1 MAATL
6 DASLRLDSSQFTA
19 GLGNAMKSTNSAVS
33 KMSASFAMLKNV
45 AVGGAI
51 GSTFMDVARS
61 VGTAYLEA
69 EKLQNALKATAGND
83 IVGIA
88 QYEELRKLSAQIG
101 VNMET
106 AAKASLQLRAV
117 GMSASQSLNTIK
129 TFQNA
134 IRGTGGGAEELS
146 RLLYGLKQLYGSAK
160 PLQEEINQ
168 INEAFALAPALFNK
182 AFGTSRAEELQ
193 KLGLSGKQVAE
204 ALIKMAEALPQVERG
219 MGGAIDTLNARF
231 KNLLVTTGEATSS
244 FAKPVIEGTNFV
256 LASIQ
261 FLLNSKKILDDYQ
274 SKKKAGVDFGVEDE
288 DQRKLLRA
296 LDRQQKAEKDRLQA
310 LADAKKLQDSLDKG
324 NQENRDLDAI
334 KWQNEER
341 FNAEQAANRKQA
353 QDDAKRAA
361 DQAKKDAEDLA
372 DKQEA
377 AMRRLQSAQESIY
390 ANKQNN
396 TEDDFQ
402 RLENAKDELR
412 KFQGGELD
420 GQTYGPGLISA
431 NKYADA
437 FEKLAKSGAELTE
450 EQIEKYNKIM
460 ALRQEMLG
468 IEREIS
474 DEAKNQADKTKEQNK
489 EAVQKSI
496 DKAGRTPAQR
506 RQQIRDENDMERQ
519 RRRAFNDDVRD
530 EMTRLKKEAEEK
542 NKGRNILDRERTDRE
557 AFREQA
563 RKNITPK
570 WADAL
575 PKETT
580 LVDIRDILKNLAA
593 A

>member
-6 DASLRLDSSQFTA
+6 DASLRLDSSQFTS
-19 GLGNAMKSTNSAVS
+19 GLDGAMKKTNASVS
-33 KMSASFAMLKNV
+33 KMSAAFGMLKNI
-45 AVGGAI
+45 AIGGAI

-83 IVGIA
+83 ILGIA
-88 QYEELRKLSAQIG
+88 QYEELKKLSAQIG

-182 AFGTSRAEELQ
+182 AFGTGRAEELQ

-261 FLLNSKKILDDYQ
+261 FLVNSKKILDDYQ
-274 SKKKAGVDFGVEDE
+274 TQKKAGVDFGVEDE
-288 DQRKLLRA
+288 DQRKLVRA
-296 LDRQQKAEKDRLQA
+296 LERQQKAEKDRVQA
-310 LADAKKLQDSLDKG
+310 LTDAKKLQDSLDKG
-324 NQENRDLDAI
+324 NQENRELDAAR
-334 KWQNEER
+334 WRWEEQWLNEKLAKE
-341 FNAEQAANRKQA
+341 KQA
-353 QDDAKRAA
+353 QDEAKRAA
-361 DQAKKDAEDLA
+361 DQAKKDADELA

-390 ANKQNN
+390 ANKQSME
-396 TEDDFQ
+396 EDPQERLFQ
-402 RLENAKDELR
+402 ARRALR
-412 KFQGGELD
+412 NFQGGELD
-420 GQTYGPGLISA
+420 GTTYTSDGAEGFA
-431 NKYADA
+431 KA
-437 FEKLAKSGAELTE
+437 FEKLAQSGAALTE

-460 ALRQEMLG
+460 ALKQEILG
-468 IEREIS
+468 IEREIT
-474 DEAKNQADKTKEQNK
+474 DENKNQADKTKEQNR

-496 DKAGRTPAQR
+496 DKAGRTPAER
-506 RQQIRDENDMERQ
+506 RQQMRDDNDMQRQ
-519 RRRAFNDDVRD
+519 RRRAAEADVRD
-530 EMTRLKKEAEEK
+530 EARRLKKEIEK
-542 NKGRNILDRERTDRE
+542 ANKERFIADRESTDPKMLKRQATANVRE
-557 AFREQA
+557 RW
-563 RKNITPK
+563 K
-570 WADAL
+570 DAL
-575 PKETT
+575 PNAEAHLLSIKG
-580 LVDIRDILKNLAA
+580 ILEKLATA
-593 A
+593 

>member
-1 MAATL
+1 MKKTN
-6 DASLRLDSSQFTA
+6 AS
-19 GLGNAMKSTNSAVS
+19 VS
-33 KMSASFAMLKNV
+33 KMSAAFGMLKNI
-45 AVGGAI
+45 AIGGAI

-83 IVGIA
+83 ILGIA
-88 QYEELRKLSAQIG
+88 QYEELKKLSAQIG

-182 AFGTSRAEELQ
+182 AFGTGRAEELQ

-261 FLLNSKKILDDYQ
+261 FLVNSKKILDDYQ
-274 SKKKAGVDFGVEDE
+274 TQKKAGVDFGVEDE
-288 DQRKLLRA
+288 DQRKLVRA
-296 LDRQQKAEKDRLQA
+296 LERQQKAEKDRVQA
-310 LADAKKLQDSLDKG
+310 LTDAKKLQDSLDKG
-324 NQENRDLDAI
+324 NQENRELDAAR
-334 KWQNEER
+334 WRWEEQWLNEKLAKE
-341 FNAEQAANRKQA
+341 KQA
-353 QDDAKRAA
+353 QDEAKRAA
-361 DQAKKDAEDLA
+361 DQAKKDADELA

-390 ANKQNN
+390 ANKQSME
-396 TEDDFQ
+396 EDPQERLFQ
-402 RLENAKDELR
+402 ARRALR
-412 KFQGGELD
+412 NFQGGELD
-420 GQTYGPGLISA
+420 GTTYTSDGAEGFA
-431 NKYADA
+431 KA
-437 FEKLAKSGAELTE
+437 FEKLAQSGAALTE

-460 ALRQEMLG
+460 ALKQEILG
-468 IEREIS
+468 IEREIT
-474 DEAKNQADKTKEQNK
+474 DENKNQADKTKEQNR

-496 DKAGRTPAQR
+496 DKAGRTPAER
-506 RQQIRDENDMERQ
+506 RQQMRDDNDMQRQ
-519 RRRAFNDDVRD
+519 RRRAAEADVRD
-530 EMTRLKKEAEEK
+530 EARRLKKEIEK
-542 NKGRNILDRERTDRE
+542 ANKERFIADRESTDPKMLKRQATANVRE
-557 AFREQA
+557 RW
-563 RKNITPK
+563 K
-570 WADAL
+570 DAL
-575 PKETT
+575 PNAEAHLLSIKG
-580 LVDIRDILKNLAA
+580 ILEKLATA
-593 A
+593 

>member
-6 DASLRLDSSQFTA
+6 DASLRLDSSQFTS
-19 GLGNAMKSTNSAVS
+19 GLDGAMKKTNASVS
-33 KMSASFAMLKNV
+33 KMSAAFGMLKNI
-45 AVGGAI
+45 AIGGAI

-83 IVGIA
+83 ILGIA
-88 QYEELRKLSAQIG
+88 QYEELKKLSAQIG

-182 AFGTSRAEELQ
+182 AFGTGRAEELQ

-261 FLLNSKKILDDYQ
+261 FLVNSKKILDDYQ
-274 SKKKAGVDFGVEDE
+274 TQKKAGVDFGVEDE
-288 DQRKLLRA
+288 DQRKLVRA
-296 LDRQQKAEKDRLQA
+296 LERQQKAEKDRVQA
-310 LADAKKLQDSLDKG
+310 LTDAKKLQDSLDKG
-324 NQENRDLDAI
+324 NQENRELDAI

-341 FNAEQAANRKQA
+341 WQQEKDRKAKEA
-353 QDDAKRAA
+353 QDEAKKAA
-361 DQAKKDAEDLA
+361 DQAIADAKELLSLHEDTVR
-372 DKQEA
+372 KIKSVQEA
-377 AMRRLQSAQESIY
+377 VYSAQQGLAGS
-390 ANKQNN
+390 
-396 TEDDFQ
+396 
-402 RLENAKDELR
+402 DE
-412 KFQGGELD
+412 
-420 GQTYGPGLISA
+420 
-431 NKYADA
+431 
-437 FEKLAKSGAELTE
+437 EKLANAKKALEAEGNLLMGDDPGGFDALTQSAFEDAVKNGRNVTEGQVEQYNRIIGLKQEILGLEESITQEAENGAAEL
-450 EQIEKYNKIM
+450 
-460 ALRQEMLG
+460 R
-468 IEREIS
+468 
-474 DEAKNQADKTKEQNK
+474 DQNR
-489 EAVQKSI
+489 EAVQRSI
-496 DKAGRTPAQR
+496 EKAGRTPAERKQEM
-506 RQQIRDENDMERQ
+506 RDNNDMQRQ

-575 PKETT
+575 PKEAT

>member
-19 GLGNAMKSTNSAVS
+19 GLGKSMKDTNAAVS
-33 KMSASFAMLKNV
+33 KMSAAFSMLKNV
-45 AVGGAI
+45 AIGGAV
-51 GSTFMDVARS
+51 GSAFMDVARS

-83 IVGIA
+83 ILGIA
-88 QYEELRKLSAQIG
+88 QYEELKKLSAQIG

-182 AFGTSRAEELQ
+182 AFGTGRAEELQ

-261 FLLNSKKILDDYQ
+261 FLVNSKKILDDYQ
-274 SKKKAGVDFGVEDE
+274 TQKKAGVDFGVEDE
-288 DQRKLLRA
+288 DQRKLVRA
-296 LDRQQKAEKDRLQA
+296 LERQQKAEKDRLQA

-324 NQENRDLDAI
+324 NQENRELDAI

-341 FNAEQAANRKQA
+341 WQQEKDRKAKEA
-353 QDDAKRAA
+353 QDEAKKAA
-361 DQAKKDAEDLA
+361 DQAIADAKELLSLHEDTVR
-372 DKQEA
+372 KIKSVQEA
-377 AMRRLQSAQESIY
+377 VYSAQQGLAGS
-390 ANKQNN
+390 
-396 TEDDFQ
+396 
-402 RLENAKDELR
+402 DE
-412 KFQGGELD
+412 
-420 GQTYGPGLISA
+420 
-431 NKYADA
+431 
-437 FEKLAKSGAELTE
+437 EKLANAKKALEAEGNLLMGDDPGGFDALTQSAFEDAVKNGRNVTEGQVEQYNRIIGLKQEILGLEESITQEAENGAAEL
-450 EQIEKYNKIM
+450 
-460 ALRQEMLG
+460 R
-468 IEREIS
+468 
-474 DEAKNQADKTKEQNK
+474 DQNR
-489 EAVQKSI
+489 EAVQRSI
-496 DKAGRTPAQR
+496 EKAGRTPAERKQEM
-506 RQQIRDENDMERQ
+506 RDNNDMQRQ

-563 RKNITPK
+563 RKNIIPK

-575 PKETT
+575 PKEAT
-580 LVDIRDILKNLAA
+580 LVDIKTILSKLATA
-593 A
+593 